1 MDSGFHFWL
10 MELGFWIQIVNRI
23 PEFRTPEEKNSR
35 IPECDPFTWG
45 KMRGEFIER
54 QCLHFCSII
63 SVYVVVNFL
72 SQVIFLFLSFQLH

>member
-10 MELGFWIQIVNRI
+10 MALGFWIQIVNRI

-45 KMRGEFIER
+45 KMHEGTQR
-54 QCLHFCSII
+54 
-63 SVYVVVNFL
+63 
-72 SQVIFLFLSFQLH
+72 LFTGSTIPRRDVFSAGS